1 MRELAG
7 DILVI
12 CGPAGLVHWAFG
24 DPFLSCL
31 WIGVGIV
38 TQWYRRHRH
47 KPPYRCA
54 GDGEGDTA
62 A

>member
-12 CGPAGLVHWAFG
+12 CGPASLIHWAFG
-24 DPFLSCL
+24 DPFLSGL

-38 TQWYRRHRH
+38 TQWYRRHRP
-47 KPPYRCA
+47 KPPYCCA
-54 GDGEGDTA
+54 ADSERDA
-62 A
+62 SA

>member
-24 DPFLSCL
+24 DPFLSGL

-38 TQWYRRHRH
+38 TQWYRRHRP
-47 KPPYRCA
+47 KPYCCA
-54 GDGEGDTA
+54 ADSERDTGA
-62 A
+62 